1 MNVILFFAYA
11 MINLACCLASKVEE
25 RSKFKAADFKFDLD
39 GLEPSKGA
47 GGGDVRRVFVD
58 QFPALA
64 GEKLSFGLFDIL
76 PCGVNLPHIH
86 PRAAE
91 LVYVTDKKIIILFK
105 LNDFI
110 LRLFMPR
117 IWLLVSLVIMILFY
131 LES

>member
-1 MNVILFFAYA
+1 MNVILFFAYV
-11 MINLACCLASKVEE
+11 MINLASCFTSKVEE

-91 LVYVTDKKIIILFK
+91 LVYVTDENINILF
-105 LNDFI
+105 
-110 LRLFMPR
+110 
-117 IWLLVSLVIMILFY
+117 
-131 LES
+131 